1 MILHSEC
8 TEYAKTAFIGDL
20 AQCTV
25 SFGKKCS
32 KLTHHADKFLYLKQ
46 QHQGHA
52 FDSQGMNELKKK
64 KKV

>member
-1 MILHSEC
+1 MLFMRALGFSSHVHDLEETLRNHTISTPSTMILHSEC

-32 KLTHHADKFLYLKQ
+32 K
-46 QHQGHA
+46 
-52 FDSQGMNELKKK
+52 
-64 KKV
+64 